1 MRAKRSIAIGGV
13 AASLLGGG
21 AALAARN
28 GDEGAKQEDA
38 VLSDAAKRLGVSAD
52 ELESALA
59 KAQDGQLDK
68 AVKAGKL
75 TQERADAIKRWRRS
89 SGRVLGG
96 PGGPHHG
103 PGLGHPGP
111 PGFGGPGGVLDAVAG
126 ELGISVESLL
136 TELHDGKTLAQLAK
150 AHDKTVDGLEGA
162 AEKVLSKRLD
172 AAVEQ
177 GHLTRTEAD
186 RILERLPDLIDH
198 LGDRGPE
205 RRHGFGP
212 PPGGR
217 EGFGPPPRWQ

>member
-59 KAQDGQLDK
+59 KAQNAQLDK
-68 AVKAGKL
+68 AVKAGDL
-75 TQERADAIKRWRRS
+75 TQEQADAIKRWRKS

-96 PGGPHHG
+96 PGGAHHG

-111 PGFGGPGGVLDAVAG
+111 PGFGGPGGVLDAVAD

-136 TELHDGKTLAQLAK
+136 TEMRDGKTLAQLAK
-150 AHDKTVDGLEGA
+150 AHDKTVEDLEGA

-177 GHLTRTEAD
+177 GHLTRAEAD
-186 RILERLPDLIDH
+186 RILKRLPALIDR
-198 LGDRGPE
+198 LGEGPG

-212 PPGGR
+212 PPDGR
-217 EGFGPPPRWQ
+217 ERFGPPPRWQ